1 MSRRK
6 EIIAAV
12 EELIKD
18 QKDSDFQVSLDM
30 DLRKELEIDSV
41 DLMECII
48 YLEETYHID
57 IPDKDIDAMVTVGDM
72 VDYVDK
78 KSEQNNVRFLPLK
91 RIYK

>member
-48 YLEETYHID
+48 YLEDTYHND
-57 IPDKDIDAMVTVGDM
+57 IPDKYIDAMVTVGDM

-78 KSEQNNVRFLPLK
+78 KASK
-91 RIYK
+91 

>member
-41 DLMECII
+41 DLIECII
-48 YLEETYHID
+48 YL
-57 IPDKDIDAMVTVGDM
+57 
-72 VDYVDK
+72 
-78 KSEQNNVRFLPLK
+78 
-91 RIYK
+91 

>member
-48 YLEETYHID
+48 YLAETYHID

-78 KSEQNNVRFLPLK
+78 KASK
-91 RIYK
+91 

>member
-78 KSEQNNVRFLPLK
+78 KASKQCSVFTLK
-91 RIYK
+91 KNI

>member
-1 MSRRK
+1 MSRRN

-78 KSEQNNVRFLPLK
+78 KVSK
-91 RIYK
+91 